1 MMPDLIFFLSNIFLL
16 ILLSA
21 FFSGS
26 ETALTAVS
34 EARIHELA
42 LQGSKRA
49 MIIEKILIKK
59 EKMIST
65 ILIGNNLVNIIASV
79 YATSFAINFFG
90 EIDLVFVTILLTIIL
105 VMFAEVMPKTYAFR
119 HADKTALTVA
129 PVINLFIYI
138 LTPAT
143 FITENLAKIVSGPI
157 INDEDAKT
165 EELRGMIRLHAGNES
180 RSKERGKM
188 MSSMLDMDEVIIEA
202 VMTHRGAVTMIDSKS
217 DPELIFKVIG
227 ESPFTRIPIYSG
239 NPDNI
244 IGILHV
250 KELFRN
256 LQRRNF
262 KNINNINLSE
272 LMIQPYFAPETTLLL
287 DQLEIFKTRREHFAV
302 VVDEYGD
309 FRGIV
314 TLEDILEEIVGEID
328 DETDVEVK
336 GVKPQPDGSFIIEG
350 SVTIRDINRSLGW
363 SLPDQNANTI
373 AGLVLHESKTIPE
386 PGQEF
391 IFFDIR
397 FRILQKKS
405 NFISQL
411 RLWNEIA
418 LKKNDD

>member
-1 MMPDLIFFLSNIFLL
+1 MPDIFVFSCNIFFLIV
-16 ILLSA
+16 LSG
-21 FFSGS
+21 FFSSS

-42 LQGSKRA
+42 LQGNKRA
-49 MIIEKILIKK
+49 ITIERILAKK

-65 ILIGNNLVNIIASV
+65 ILIGNNLVNIVASV
-79 YATSFAINFFG
+79 YATSFALIYFG
-90 EIDLVFVTILLTIIL
+90 EFDLIFVTILLTIVL
-105 VMFAEVMPKTYAFR
+105 VIFAEVIPKTYAFS
-119 HADKTALTVA
+119 HADQVALTVA
-129 PVINLFIYI
+129 PIINLFILL

-143 FITENLAKIVSGPI
+143 FITEHFAKIVSGPV

-180 RSKERGKM
+180 RGKERGKM
-188 MSSMLDMDEVIIEA
+188 MSSMLDMDEVTIEA
-202 VMTHRGAVTMIDSKS
+202 VMTHRGAVTMIDSKE
-217 DPELIFKVIG
+217 DPELIFKVVG

-244 IGILHV
+244 IGILHA

-256 LQRRNF
+256 LRRRNF
-262 KNINNINLSE
+262 KNINSINLSE

-328 DETDVEVK
+328 DETDLKVK
-336 GVKPQPDGSFIIEG
+336 GLKPQPDGSFIVDG

-391 IFFDIR
+391 RFFDIR

-411 RLWNEIA
+411 RLWNELGIS
-418 LKKNDD
+418 KNKS

>member
-1 MMPDLIFFLSNIFLL
+1 MPDIFIFLCNILFL
-16 ILLSA
+16 IILSG
-21 FFSGS
+21 FFSSS

-42 LQGSKRA
+42 LQGNKKA
-49 MIIEKILIKK
+49 ITIERILAKK

-79 YATSFAINFFG
+79 YATSFAIIYFG
-90 EIDLVFVTILLTIIL
+90 EFDLIFVTILLTIVL
-105 VMFAEVMPKTYAFR
+105 VIFAEVIPKTYAFS
-119 HADKTALTVA
+119 HADQVALNVA
-129 PVINLFIYI
+129 PIINFFIFL

-143 FITENLAKIVSGPI
+143 FITEHFAKFVSGPV
-157 INDEDAKT
+157 INDEEAKT

-188 MSSMLDMDEVIIEA
+188 MSSMLDMDEVTIEA
-202 VMTHRGAVTMIDSKS
+202 VMTHRGAVTMIDSKE

-227 ESPFTRIPIYSG
+227 ESPYTRIPIYSG

-244 IGILHV
+244 IGILHA

-256 LQRRNF
+256 LRRRNF
-262 KNINNINLSE
+262 KNINSINLSE

-314 TLEDILEEIVGEID
+314 TLEDIIEEIVGEID
-328 DETDVEVK
+328 DETDLNVK
-336 GVKPQPDGSFIIEG
+336 GLKPQPDGSFIVDG

-373 AGLVLHESKTIPE
+373 AGLVLYESKTIPE

-391 IFFDIR
+391 RFFDIR

-411 RLWNEIA
+411 RLWNELGIN
-418 LKKNDD
+418 KNKS

>member
-1 MMPDLIFFLSNIFLL
+1 MPDLIFFLSNIFLL

-49 MIIEKILIKK
+49 IIIEKILAKK

-65 ILIGNNLVNIIASV
+65 ILIGNNLVNIVASV

-90 EIDLVFVTILLTIIL
+90 EFGLVFVTILLTIIL
-105 VMFAEVMPKTYAFR
+105 VMFAEVIPKTYAFS

-129 PVINLFIYI
+129 PIINFFIFI

-143 FITENLAKIVSGPI
+143 FITENLAKIISGPV
-157 INDEDAKT
+157 INDEYAKT

-188 MSSMLDMDEVIIEA
+188 MSSMLDMDEVTIEA
-202 VMTHRGAVTMIDSKS
+202 VMTHRGAVTMIDSKA

-350 SVTIRDINRSLGW
+350 SVTIRDLNRSLGW

-391 IFFDIR
+391 RFFDIR
-397 FRILQKKS
+397 FRILQKKA

-418 LKKNDD
+418 LKKNEP

>member
-1 MMPDLIFFLSNIFLL
+1 MPDIFIFLCNILFL
-16 ILLSA
+16 IILSG
-21 FFSGS
+21 FFSSS

-42 LQGSKRA
+42 LQGNKKA
-49 MIIEKILIKK
+49 ITIERILAKK

-79 YATSFAINFFG
+79 YATSFAIIYFG
-90 EIDLVFVTILLTIIL
+90 EFDLIFVTILLTIVL
-105 VMFAEVMPKTYAFR
+105 VIFAEVIPKTYAFS
-119 HADKTALTVA
+119 HADEVALSVS
-129 PVINLFIYI
+129 PIINFFILL

-143 FITENLAKIVSGPI
+143 FITERFAKIVSGPV
-157 INDEDAKT
+157 INDEEAKT

-188 MSSMLDMDEVIIEA
+188 MSSMLDMDEVTIEA
-202 VMTHRGAVTMIDSKS
+202 VMTHRGAVTMIDSKE
-217 DPELIFKVIG
+217 DPEQIFKVVG

-244 IGILHV
+244 IGILHA

-256 LQRRNF
+256 LRRRNF
-262 KNINNINLSE
+262 KNINSINLSE

-314 TLEDILEEIVGEID
+314 TLEDIIEEIVGEID
-328 DETDVEVK
+328 DETDLNVK
-336 GVKPQPDGSFIIEG
+336 GLKPQPDGSFIVDG

-373 AGLVLHESKTIPE
+373 AGLVLYESKTIPE

-391 IFFDIR
+391 RFFDIR

-411 RLWNEIA
+411 RLWNELGIN
-418 LKKNDD
+418 KNKS

>member
-1 MMPDLIFFLSNIFLL
+1 MPDILIFSCNILFLI
-16 ILLSA
+16 ILSS
-21 FFSGS
+21 FFSSS

-42 LQGSKRA
+42 LQGNKRA
-49 MIIEKILIKK
+49 ITIERILAKK

-65 ILIGNNLVNIIASV
+65 ILIGNNLVNIVASV
-79 YATSFAINFFG
+79 YATSFAIIYFG
-90 EIDLVFVTILLTIIL
+90 EFDLIFVTILLTIVL
-105 VMFAEVMPKTYAFR
+105 VIFAEVIPKTYAFSR
-119 HADKTALTVA
+119 ADQVALKVA
-129 PVINLFIYI
+129 PIINFFIFL

-143 FITENLAKIVSGPI
+143 FITEKFAKIVSGPVV
-157 INDEDAKT
+157 NDEEAKT

-180 RSKERGKM
+180 RGKERGKM
-188 MSSMLDMDEVIIEA
+188 MSSMLDMDEITIEA
-202 VMTHRGAVTMIDSKS
+202 VMTHRGSVTMIDSKE
-217 DPELIFKVIG
+217 DPEQIFKVVG
-227 ESPFTRIPIYSG
+227 ESPYTRIPIYSG

-244 IGILHV
+244 IGILHA

-256 LQRRNF
+256 LRRRNF
-262 KNINNINLSE
+262 RNINSINLSE
-272 LMIQPYFAPETTLLL
+272 MMIQPYFAPETTLLF

-328 DETDVEVK
+328 DETDLKVK
-336 GVKPQPDGSFIIEG
+336 GLKTQPDGSFIVDG
-350 SVTIRDINRSLGW
+350 SVTIRDLNRSLGW
-363 SLPDQNANTI
+363 SLPDQNANTV
-373 AGLVLHESKTIPE
+373 AGLILYESKTIPE

-391 IFFDIR
+391 RFYDIR

-411 RLWNEIA
+411 RLWNEIGIN
-418 LKKNDD
+418 KN